1 MNQDSETTENT
12 VEGFWDASIFGFG
25 GLSWCLCALLAV
37 YLLFTCNRRFSWP
50 GAIVAI
56 LCPCCY
62 VLYIAISKGG
72 FCSGYVRGIKPKD
85 K

>member
-1 MNQDSETTENT
+1 MEESSETQTT
-12 VEGFWDASIFGFG
+12 EGFWDVSLFGIG

-37 YLLFTCNRRFSWP
+37 YLLFTCKRNFSWF

-62 VLYIAISKGG
+62 ILYIGVTERG
-72 FCSGYVRGIKPKD
+72 FCSGYVRGIKPKQ